1 MLETELFEP
10 VSEYLRLQGYE
21 VNAEVKNCDI
31 VASCGDCLIIVELK
45 TSANMQLLIQA
56 TDRQRITDS
65 VYVAI
70 PDPGN
75 SRRFTGIKHV
85 LKQLELGLLI
95 VTSSNLGQRV
105 SKVFDPLP
113 RQKRKLSK
121 RKRAVIKEIKD
132 RSGNYNIGGSSKTK
146 LMTAY
151 REQAI
156 FIATCLET
164 NGASS
169 PKSLKQIGAGDKT
182 QSILAANHY
191 GWFQRIDRGIYELT
205 NMGRQALNQYP
216 EIYRQ
221 SKDLISS
228 KGWVAKK

>member
-10 VSEYLRLQGYE
+10 ISDYLRHHGYE
-21 VNAEVKNCDI
+21 VNAEVKDCDI
-31 VASCGDCLIIVELK
+31 IATCGDSLIIVELK

-56 TDRQRITDS
+56 TDRQRITDN

-75 SRRFTGIKHV
+75 NRRFTGVKRI

-95 VTSSNLGQRV
+95 VTSTALGQRV
-105 SKVFDPLP
+105 IKAFDPLP

-121 RKRAVIKEIKD
+121 RKHAVIREIED
-132 RSGNYNIGGSSKTK
+132 RSGNYNVGGSSKTK

-156 FIATCLET
+156 FIATCLEIL
-164 NGASS
+164 GASS
-169 PKSLKQIGAGDKT
+169 PKSLKLIGASDKT
-182 QSILAANHY
+182 QNILASNHY
-191 GWFQRIDRGIYELT
+191 DWFQRVDRGIYELT
-205 NMGRQALNQYP
+205 DTGRHELTQYP
-216 EIYRQ
+216 EIHGQ
-221 SKDLISS
+221 SKNLISS
-228 KGWVAKK
+228 SD

>member
-10 VSEYLRLQGYE
+10 ISEYLRMQGYE
-21 VNAEVKNCDI
+21 VNAEVKDCDI
-31 VASCGDCLIIVELK
+31 TATRGDSLIIVELK

-65 VYVAI
+65 VYVAV
-70 PDPGN
+70 PDQGSN
-75 SRRFTGIKHV
+75 RRFTGIKRV

-95 VTSSNLGQRV
+95 VTTSTLGQRV
-105 SKVFDPLP
+105 VKVFDPLP
-113 RQKRKLSK
+113 RQKKKLSK

-146 LMTAY
+146 LLTAY

-164 NGASS
+164 NGPSS
-169 PKSLKQIGAGDKT
+169 PKSLKLIGAGDKT

-205 NMGRQALNQYP
+205 NIGKQELNQYP
-216 EIYRQ
+216 ELHQR
-221 SKDLISS
+221 SKTLISS
-228 KGWVAKK
+228 SC